1 MKKAFTLAEV
11 LITLGIIGIVAAI
24 TLPAVIN
31 KIEDKQF
38 KSAFKKQYSAVSQAM
53 LKVYADEG
61 TTYEQVEWQNMAKY
75 VCKVQKQLKAIKSG
89 LICDKILSVEG
100 EINNLAGMY
109 NLREIS
115 WYGSKENHIHWY
127 DKQGK
132 DMNTNAAFH
141 AFTFSLPDGAIIN
154 FNSVNQIFIDVN
166 GYKKPNTIGRDIF
179 YCFLPDKESTPT
191 FFKKRG
197 DSLNVNGYACPEYC
211 TPININNYKEDCKNG
226 TGWGCS
232 PMYIL
237 N

>member
-166 GYKKPNTIGRDIF
+166 GYKNQ
-179 YCFLPDKESTPT
+179 
-191 FFKKRG
+191 
-197 DSLNVNGYACPEYC
+197 
-211 TPININNYKEDCKNG
+211 
-226 TGWGCS
+226 
-232 PMYIL
+232 IL
-237 N
+237 